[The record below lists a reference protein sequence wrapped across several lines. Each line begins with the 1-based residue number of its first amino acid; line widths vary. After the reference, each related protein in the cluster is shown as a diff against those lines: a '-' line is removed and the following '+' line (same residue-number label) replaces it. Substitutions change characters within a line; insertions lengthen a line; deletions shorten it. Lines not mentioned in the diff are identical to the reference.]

1 MSLMRLSLSMGVAG
15 LLFCGCDQKSST
27 SSTSTNA
34 QSSSGN
40 PLTAPADYVGAAA
53 KAQQSTKKVVAN
65 AGLSQAI
72 KQFYAMEGRFP
83 KDLNEL
89 VTKEYLSSLPSPPVG
104 MKYQYNPSTGDLKT
118 VVQ

>member
-15 LLFCGCDQKSST
+15 LLFCGCDQKSSN
-27 SSTSTNA
+27 TSTNT
-34 QSSSGN
+34 QGSSGN

-53 KAQQSTKKVVAN
+53 KAQQSTKKVVVN
-65 AGLSQAI
+65 SGLSQAI

-104 MKYQYNPSTGDLKT
+104 MKYQYNSSTGDLKT